1 MKLPKDN
8 EEDLTQSRWFI
19 RTWPLRSTPASQV
32 TPETFRRE
40 SRLLTP
46 PEQETPVLGQVNLGE
61 GELATITDG
70 TTATGPGSTD
80 PLENSSNVSPPDGQ
94 PLAPTGDASIDNAEQ
109 LNGPASALNTQQGWI
124 GWLWYGNPQPPAT
137 TSAPETDAL
146 KEPEVP
152 VTDLTLPL
160 EDVIV
165 DDTTGTGPP
174 VEQTNSKPTA
184 PSVTISEAEPELTPQ
199 VAPSLARSSWFGFWG
214 GYRAAG
220 PTIVTVDKT
229 GSAQGEIQENE
240 DTLVAASEVAPTVE
254 EQSFVTAN
262 PPDTILKLE
271 EITATNDVQATTKV
285 PAATNDVQAA
295 TKAPAA
301 GSSGWSF
308 WYRSGVPSNPVSGAG
323 PTNDAAVGVSAQA
336 QPQEVTDNT
345 PPLAGSTK
353 GQANQSQKP
362 GVPTAIPAVVPK
374 EDKATKDK
382 NGTAAP
388 VQMKVPPPIPT
399 PSQAPPA
406 ASAAVD
412 KLQRICPPNH
422 VFPDF
427 DSCYNLVETPPLYC
441 KFTRLFKKPAQTPN
455 AHLFRAHGPRRVKK
469 AVAIGVHGFFPMRLV
484 RTVLG
489 EPTGTSVRFAQSA
502 AAAIKRWAEQNGI
515 EIEVETVALE
525 GEGKVADRV
534 EMLWKLL
541 EKWMDHVKNADF
553 VLIGAHSQGVVVGLQ
568 LLARMIEQGWVD
580 NARVGVAAMAGINL
594 GPFYHLPTSILTGSA
609 KELFE
614 FQRPESAVSKK
625 YIQALRVVLAHDVRI
640 VFIGSIDD
648 QLVPLESSTFTN
660 IHHPY
665 IYRAVFV
672 DGRVHAP
679 NFLSHLVGFAMK
691 LRNLGIS
698 DHGLIR
704 QLSTPLAGSLYGGE
718 GHSRIYDDDRVYD
731 LTIRHALETTDS
743 PGVPLRVDSFE
754 LPTTN
759 NNPFFLPWAMRGLLE
774 EHLVRTKLEQEKNN
788 LLQQFDDWKPTSKV
802 LKDVKF
808 RLEGINQTRPKL

>member
-1 MKLPKDN
+1 
-8 EEDLTQSRWFI
+8 
-19 RTWPLRSTPASQV
+19 
-32 TPETFRRE
+32 
-40 SRLLTP
+40 
-46 PEQETPVLGQVNLGE
+46 
-61 GELATITDG
+61 
-70 TTATGPGSTD
+70 
-80 PLENSSNVSPPDGQ
+80 
-94 PLAPTGDASIDNAEQ
+94 
-109 LNGPASALNTQQGWI
+109 
-124 GWLWYGNPQPPAT
+124 
-137 TSAPETDAL
+137 
-146 KEPEVP
+146 
-152 VTDLTLPL
+152 
-160 EDVIV
+160 
-165 DDTTGTGPP
+165 
-174 VEQTNSKPTA
+174 
-184 PSVTISEAEPELTPQ
+184 
-199 VAPSLARSSWFGFWG
+199 
-214 GYRAAG
+214 
-220 PTIVTVDKT
+220 
-229 GSAQGEIQENE
+229 
-240 DTLVAASEVAPTVE
+240 
-254 EQSFVTAN
+254 
-262 PPDTILKLE
+262 
-271 EITATNDVQATTKV
+271 
-285 PAATNDVQAA
+285 
-295 TKAPAA
+295 
-301 GSSGWSF
+301 
-308 WYRSGVPSNPVSGAG
+308 
-323 PTNDAAVGVSAQA
+323 
-336 QPQEVTDNT
+336 
-345 PPLAGSTK
+345 
-353 GQANQSQKP
+353 
-362 GVPTAIPAVVPK
+362 
-374 EDKATKDK
+374 
-382 NGTAAP
+382 
-388 VQMKVPPPIPT
+388 MKVPPPIPT
-399 PSQAPPA
+399 PSQA
-406 ASAAVD
+406 

-427 DSCYNLVETPPLYC
+427 DSCYNLVESPPLFC
-441 KFTRLFKKPAQTPN
+441 KLTRLFKKPAQTPK

-469 AVAIGVHGFFPMRLV
+469 AVAIGVHGFFPMRFV

-553 VLIGAHSQGVVVGLQ
+553 VMIGAHSQGVVVGLQ

-580 NARVGVAAMAGINL
+580 SARVGVAAMAGINL

-640 VFIGSIDD
+640 VFVGSIDD

-731 LTIRHALETTDS
+731 LTVRHALETTDS